1 MAVIFVTGGA
11 RSGKS
16 AYAEQR
22 VLEMPGRPF
31 YVATAE
37 PWDEEM
43 EVRIAAHRARRD
55 ARWGERPAPLDI
67 AAALDETD
75 GQGARLVD
83 CLTLWLSNLMF
94 AGRDLAD
101 ETRALC
107 DALAR
112 SKAPVVLVSN
122 EVGMGI
128 VPENKLAREFRDA
141 QGRLNQQVAALAGEA
156 WLVVSGLPMRL
167 K

>member
-1 MAVIFVTGGA
+1 VLVLGGA
-11 RSGKS
+11 RSGKTRRALAHADGS
-16 AYAEQR
+16 SQKI
-22 VLEMPGRPF
+22 
-31 YVATAE
+31 YVATAQAF
-37 PWDEEM
+37 DREM
-43 EVRIAAHRARRD
+43 EDRIAAHKQERAGQGWRTI
-55 ARWGERPAPLDI
+55 EAPLDLGG
-67 AAALDETD
+67 ALSAE
-75 GQGARLVD
+75 APPEAIVVVD